1 MMMAGGVRLV
11 ATLALALAQVLV
23 LVLVTLVM
31 LATQLRVI
39 VRATPPVEEASRRR
53 AWSPPLLDMA
63 HDYDYDYD
71 DAWGLRPRPSSR
83 QPWPL
88 QHPAGC
94 LRRRRWLSGSRSGMQ
109 SRAWREVALVRKWSA
124 LTATVHPSVATPPCA
139 WRLPVPSRCWETW
152 WSTVRVTTVVL
163 RV

>member
-23 LVLVTLVM
+23 LVLATLVV

-39 VRATPPVEEASRRR
+39 VRATPPVEEASRRC
-53 AWSPPLLDMA
+53 AWSPRLVDTA
-63 HDYDYDYD
+63 HDYDD

-83 QPWPL
+83 QAWPA
-88 QHPAGC
+88 QHPAWC
-94 LRRRRWLSGSRSGMQ
+94 LRQRRWLSGSRSGMQ

-124 LTATVHPSVATPPCA
+124 LTATVHPSVATPLCA